1 MPRAVRDD
9 ARAFFDEASVCRGV
23 GFLSD
28 ADADARRRNASVP
41 APRSP
46 ARRERPLPPRGTV
59 SCASLVVIH
68 PCNQSRHG
76 IIDSRES
83 GRVAPHSKANHS
95 PNLKN
100 GWLQFSTIGRS
111 SGFSLAV
118 FMDTGPRPWSPSSN
132 ARLRRTTSCRHNTEP
147 SDNGKLATLDHS
159 GFLRCVALPKP

>member
-23 GFLSD
+23 GCRSDAD

-83 GRVAPHSKANHS
+83 GRVAPNSPNHS
-95 PNLKN
+95 PNQK
-100 GWLQFSTIGRS
+100 GWLQFSTIGRT

-132 ARLRRTTSCRHNTEP
+132 ARLRRTTSCRHNTES

-159 GFLRCVALPKP
+159 GFLRCVGLPKP

>member
-1 MPRAVRDD
+1 MPRVGRDEPLRAPPSRVVRSVSDPIRSTRGWDGTAVHLAPPRD
-9 ARAFFDEASVCRGV
+9 G
-23 GFLSD
+23 
-28 ADADARRRNASVP
+28 ARRP
-41 APRSP
+41 PF
-46 ARRERPLPPRGTV
+46 PRGTAP
-59 SCASLVVIH
+59 CASLVVIH

-83 GRVAPHSKANHS
+83 GRVAPNSPNHS
-95 PNLKN
+95 PNQK
-100 GWLQFSTIGRS
+100 GWLQFSTIGRT

-132 ARLRRTTSCRHNTEP
+132 ARLRRTTSCRHNTES